1 MNKLVILI
9 CILVAD
15 ILTVVAQTSETSDKI
30 KGKYFEYTILEN
42 SRGAKPLFAIPIHE
56 NPEMIPAKVE
66 IISYDWIAF
75 SNQFVEQVLKKYL
88 TLDEIRKMMKGKS
101 WASASFFLY
110 FDYYGNIRYA
120 LCVFNNDL
128 KDVLTDERLY
138 LIYQGLMEMK
148 INTKGFYWW
157 VNQVRPTE
165 EQKDKIYG
173 ITRIPFFFKKN
184 CP

>member
-9 CILVAD
+9 CILVAN
-15 ILTVVAQTSETSDKI
+15 ILTVGAQTSEVYDKQ

-42 SRGAKPLFAIPIHE
+42 SRGATPLFTNPIHK

-101 WASASFFLY
+101 WLLLVSFCILIITGISGMRFVFL
-110 FDYYGNIRYA
+110 IM
-120 LCVFNNDL
+120 
-128 KDVLTDERLY
+128 
-138 LIYQGLMEMK
+138 I
-148 INTKGFYWW
+148 
-157 VNQVRPTE
+157 
-165 EQKDKIYG
+165 
-173 ITRIPFFFKKN
+173 
-184 CP
+184 